1 MTTAVTGNTQ
11 VVWDFY
17 AALDRG
23 DLDAVRRTLAPD
35 SVLHVPGR
43 SSNTG
48 DYEGREAVV
57 AFVVNAS
64 VVTGGTL
71 KLAVHRV
78 LADDE
83 QAVALATYTATRP
96 GTDVPLENNLAHVM
110 TLRDG
115 LIAESWLHSRDQ
127 YEVDEFWSDRP
138 TEDRP

>member
-1 MTTAVTGNTQ
+1 MTTAVTGNARA
-11 VVWDFY
+11 VWDFY
-17 AALDRG
+17 TALDRG
-23 DLDAVRRTLAPD
+23 DLDAARRTLTPD

-48 DYEGREAVV
+48 RYEGREAVI

-64 VVTGGTL
+64 AVTGGTL

-96 GTDVPLENNLAHVM
+96 GANVPLENNLAHVM

-127 YEVDEFWSDRP
+127 YEVDEFWGDRP
-138 TEDRP
+138 AEA